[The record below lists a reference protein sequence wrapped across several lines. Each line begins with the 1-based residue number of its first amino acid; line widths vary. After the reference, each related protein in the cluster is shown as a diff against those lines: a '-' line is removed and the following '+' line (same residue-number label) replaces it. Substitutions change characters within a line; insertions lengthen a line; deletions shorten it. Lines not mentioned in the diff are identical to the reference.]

1 MKFKH
6 CFLTVLILI
15 LASSRSLA
23 QTATSSLRG
32 TVTDPGGSLIVG
44 ATVTLESKETGF
56 HQVHKTERDGGYQFQ
71 QVPPATYTVTVE
83 SPGFSAESSVIQLLV
98 SQPATLNVSLR
109 LSSSATTVEVDA
121 GAVEVLNTTNAAVGN
136 AVDEKTV
143 EALPMEG
150 RNVPDLLSLQ
160 PGVLYLG
167 QQTTTQQNSDSRSGS
182 VAGARSDQGNI
193 TLDGIDN
200 NSVFGY
206 AFTGVL
212 RSTIDSV
219 EEFKVTTTNNGADSG
234 RSSGAQVNVVTRGG
248 TNKMHG
254 GLYEYNRNTAT
265 SANQWFNKEAE
276 ASEGL
281 SNKPGELIRNTF
293 GAFLGGPIRVGPIK
307 KDKLYYFLNFEMQR
321 TAEAQQETLIV
332 PNAAF
337 RSGSISYYY
346 NNASGGQSVENLS
359 PAQFASLDPHCHG
372 NGTCPW
378 GPGDDPNILS
388 VFQSYPLPNGSL
400 AGDGLNT
407 GSYTWAAPNPLNLWT
422 NIAKIDYAISDKH
435 HLFVRGN
442 LQDDSQSGVP
452 QFPGQTPSFI
462 LRDNTKGF
470 AAGEVWTINQNLVN
484 NARFGFTRQGYSN
497 GGASDLPWVTLAA
510 VSNPTA
516 ETYSTIT
523 HVPST
528 NLLDDV
534 SWTHGRHNIQF
545 GVDYRL
551 VHDYTNTD
559 GYSFDSG
566 ASATGE
572 YFDSLANTG
581 QDLDPSAYPALGFPD
596 VATSFNN
603 SYSYAAMN
611 LAGVVADS
619 TLNYVYK
626 VNPGKTASL
635 LSTGSF
641 VSRDFKANQFEHYI
655 QDSFRVT
662 PKLTITY
669 GIRQSIDQ
677 TPYETNGQQVSPT
690 ISMEGWFK
698 TRTADAAKG
707 IVDQPDFTFA
717 PSGKANG
724 AKPMFQMAKWD
735 IAPRFG
741 VAYAFNNK
749 TSIRAGFG
757 ENFDNFGMQIAQ
769 QLATLGSAGLL
780 GSESTLAGWCPTST
794 CPRFTGLNNVP
805 LVQSGLSNPANSI
818 TFPFTPPVGAEAFTN
833 IVDDQLKTP
842 HSSQVDLSIQREIPG
857 GWTVEADYVGR
868 FGRRT
873 LQNMDFG
880 MPLDL
885 VDPGSGMDYFAA
897 ADLLE
902 NQHYAGVAP
911 DAVAK
916 IPYWEDLFPDAA
928 GVGANGSGT
937 PGYTATQNI
946 YNHFATNPLNASYGI
961 YSMDVLCNPGCG
973 GTNNRYYASQY
984 SSMQTQ
990 ASIGT
995 TSYHSGQLI
1004 MRHPM
1009 THGLQADVS
1018 YTFGK
1023 SMDLGS
1029 DAERAGG
1036 GSYNPAAFTGY
1047 NTFSQILDAFDP
1059 KKNRA
1064 VSDFDIRHLLT
1075 ADWVYQLPFGHGRQL
1090 MSSSNGLLEAVIG
1103 GWQLT
1108 GLARLTSGLPFGA
1121 QVGAGWVTSWD
1132 YQSFLVKKGPVSMHR
1147 HIIPG
1152 EGPEAFA
1159 DPGALSACIEVTST
1173 CPIRY
1178 AIPGETGTRNAFRGD
1193 GFFGVDSGLNKSW
1206 RVWEGASVKFG
1217 WEVFNV
1223 TNTPR
1228 FDVNPN
1234 TSLQSVW
1241 GNGDFGVYSN
1251 VLGHQRIQQ
1260 FALRLDF

>member
-1 MKFKH
+1 MNRTSRLLSFSALL
-6 CFLTVLILI
+6 LT
-15 LASSRSLA
+15 ASLSLA

-32 TVTDPGGSLIVG
+32 TVTDPVGAVVAG

-56 HQVHKTERDGGYQFQ
+56 HQTHKTEKDGGYQFQ
-71 QVPPATYTVTVE
+71 QVPPATYAVTVE
-83 SPGFSAESSVIQLLV
+83 SPGFATETSVVQLLV
-98 SQPATLNVSLR
+98 AQPATLNVPLHV
-109 LSSSATTVEVDA
+109 SSSETVEVESNS
-121 GAVEVLNTTNAAVGN
+121 VEVLNTTNAAVGN
-136 AVDEKTV
+136 AVEQQTV

-167 QQTTTQQNSDSRSGS
+167 QQTSTQQNTDSRSGS
-182 VAGARSDQGNI
+182 VAGARSDQGNL

-219 EEFKVTTTNNGADSG
+219 EEFKVTTSNNGADTG
-234 RSSGAQVNVVTRGG
+234 RSSGAQINVVTKSG
-248 TNKMHG
+248 TNTLHG
-254 GLYEYNRNTAT
+254 GVYEYNRNTAT
-265 SANQWFNKEAE
+265 SANDWFNKEAE
-276 ASEGL
+276 SETGL
-281 SNKPGELIRNTF
+281 PNKPGELIRNTF
-293 GAFLGGPIRVGPIK
+293 GAYISGPIK
-307 KDKLYYFLNFEMQR
+307 KEKLYYFANFEMQR

-337 RSGSISYYY
+337 RAGSISYLY
-346 NNASGGQSVENLS
+346 NNNSGGQSVETLS
-359 PAQFASLDPHCHG
+359 PAQFAQLDPHCSA

-388 VFQSYPLPNGSL
+388 VFNSYPLPNGQL

-407 GSYTWAAPNPLNLWT
+407 GSFTWAAPNPLNLWT
-422 NIAKIDYAISDKH
+422 NIAKVDYAISDRH
-435 HLFVRGN
+435 HLFVRGD
-442 LQDDSQSGVP
+442 LQDDSQLFPP
-452 QFPGQTPSFI
+452 QFPGQVPSYTY
-462 LRDNTKGF
+462 RDNTKGI
-470 AAGEVWTINQNLVN
+470 AVGEVWTISQNIVN
-484 NARFGFTRQGYSN
+484 NARFGFTRQGYADS
-497 GGASDLPWVTLAA
+497 GASNLPWVTLAS

-516 ETYSTIT
+516 ETYTTIN

-528 NLLDDV
+528 NLLDDI
-534 SWTHGRHNIQF
+534 SWTKGKHNFQF
-545 GVDYRL
+545 GADYRL
-551 VHDYTNTD
+551 VYDSTD
-559 GYSFDSG
+559 TDAYSFDS
-566 ASATGE
+566 ASSSDGE

-611 LAGVVADS
+611 LAGIVAVS

-626 VNPGKTASL
+626 VTPGNQATL
-635 LSTGSF
+635 LPTGSY
-641 VSRDFKANQFEHYI
+641 VPRDFKSNQFEYYL
-655 QDSFRVT
+655 QDSFRIT
-662 PKLTITY
+662 PKLTLTY
-669 GIRQSIDQ
+669 GLRHSINQ
-677 TPYETNGQQVSPT
+677 TPYEIHGQQVAPNV
-690 ISMEGWFK
+690 SMSGWFQ
-698 TRTADAAKG
+698 TRVADAAKG
-707 IVDQPDFTFA
+707 IVDQPNFSFIPT
-717 PSGKANG
+717 GKANG
-724 AKPMFQMAKWD
+724 GSPMYSMAKWD
-735 IAPRFG
+735 IAPRIG
-741 VAYAFNNK
+741 AAYALNGK
-749 TSIRAGFG
+749 TSIRVGFG

-769 QLATLGSAGLL
+769 QLATLGSIGLL
-780 GSESTLAGWCPTST
+780 GSESTLAGWVST
-794 CPRFTGLNNVP
+794 AAAPRFTGINTVP
-805 LVQSGLSNPANSI
+805 LAQSGLTPPSGNI
-818 TFPFTPPVGAEAFTN
+818 TFPFQAPVGAEAFTN
-833 IVDDQLKTP
+833 VVDDGLKTP
-842 HSSQVDLSIQREIPG
+842 HSSQIDLSIQREIPG
-857 GWTVEADYVGR
+857 GWTLETDYVGR

-885 VDPGSGMDYFAA
+885 VDPASGTDYFTAV
-897 ADLLE
+897 DSLE
-902 NQHYAGVAP
+902 NQHYAGIPTAS
-911 DAVAK
+911 VAK

-928 GVGANGSGT
+928 GVGPTGNGQAGL
-937 PGYTATQNI
+937 TATQNI

-973 GTNNRYYASQY
+973 GANNRYFASQF
-984 SSMQTQ
+984 STMQTQ

-995 TSYHSGQLI
+995 TSYNSAQIIL
-1004 MRHPM
+1004 RHP
-1009 THGLQADVS
+1009 TKHGLQGDFS

-1036 GSYNPAAFTGY
+1036 GSYNPGSFTGY

-1064 VSDFDIRHLLT
+1064 VSDFDVHHLIT
-1075 ADWVYQLPFGHGRQL
+1075 GDWVYQLPFGHGKQFVP
-1090 MSSSNGLLEAVIG
+1090 SANGVVESIIG

-1108 GLARLTSGLPFGA
+1108 GLARWTSGLPFGP

-1132 YQSFLVKKGPVSMHR
+1132 YQSFLVKQGPVAMHK

-1159 DPGALSACIEVTST
+1159 NPGALSACIEATSS

-1178 AIPGETGTRNAFRGD
+1178 PIPGETGTRNGFRGD
-1193 GFFGVDSGLNKSW
+1193 GFFGIDSGLSKSW
-1206 RVWEGASVKFG
+1206 HPWERSSLKFG

-1234 TSLQSVW
+1234 SSLQSVW
-1241 GNGDFGVYSN
+1241 GSGDFGVYSR
-1251 VLGHQRIQQ
+1251 VLGDHRVQQ
-1260 FALRLDF
+1260 FSLRAEF